1 MRRLALAFLVVL
13 VVATPAFGDDTTKKQ
28 HIDSQ
33 ISSLQGKLAAQ
44 KRHEQQLRNEVANY
58 TSRIRTLEAKVG
70 DVSLRLSTMEADLAL
85 HQHRLNALNELFR
98 VQTTKFVFLKEQY
111 AASVKVLNT
120 RLVDI
125 YESDETSTIDVFLGS
140 SSLQDAVDKVQY
152 LNEIGDQDRRIAQE
166 VATAKAEI
174 KAQRAKTKKLRG
186 SVQSETAVISARTVQ
201 TRFVRDQLV
210 GAKNDLSSTKQKT
223 LTDISKLTADQQA
236 EAGEIDALQAASN
249 AITARIQAAQA
260 SRQAGSPS
268 STPSSA
274 GLIWPVNGPVTSPF
288 GWRWGRMHQG
298 IDIGVGMGTP
308 IRAAASGTVIYCG
321 WESGYGNLT
330 VLDNGGDLATAYG
343 HQSSIAVACGQHVN
357 QGDVIGYVGC
367 TGHCTGPHLHFEV
380 RINGGPV
387 DPMGYL

>member
-13 VVATPAFGDDTTKKQ
+13 VVATPAFGDDATKKQ
-28 HIDSQ
+28 QIDSQ

-44 KRHEQQLRNEVANY
+44 KQREQALRNEVSNF
-58 TSRIRTLEAKVG
+58 TSRIRTLESRVG

-98 VQTTKFVFLKEQY
+98 VQTQKFVFLKEQY
-111 AASVKVLNT
+111 AESVKVLNT
-120 RLVDI
+120 RIVDI

-152 LNEIGDQDRRIAQE
+152 LNEIGNQDRRIAHQ
-166 VATAKAEI
+166 VAVAKAEI
-174 KAQRAKTKKLRG
+174 KVQRAKTKKLRG
-186 SVQSETAVISARTVQ
+186 TVQSETAVISARTAQ
-201 TRFVRDQLV
+201 TRFVRNELV
-210 GAKNDLSSTKQKT
+210 GAKNDLSTKQQQK
-223 LTDISKLTADQQA
+223 LQDISKLTADQQA

-249 AITARIQAAQA
+249 SIAERIRAAQA
-260 SRQAGSPS
+260 NSQAGSPS

-274 GLIWPVNGPVTSPF
+274 GLIWPVNGPITSPF

-308 IRAAASGTVIYCG
+308 IKAAAAGTVIYCG

-330 VLDNGGDLATAYG
+330 VIDHGGNLATAYG
-343 HQSSIAVACGQHVN
+343 HQSSIAVACGQQVA

-380 RINGGPV
+380 RINGNAV
-387 DPMGYL
+387 DPTGYL